1 MKRRARAWRS
11 GTLMGKVNLPLWIG
25 SVICLFL
32 VALVAYP
39 KWFTDRDPKAKGDI
53 IQEINGQVMAA
64 PFPPSETYPLGSDPH
79 TRDLAARVIYGARP
93 TLLVC
98 LGVVALRLL
107 VSNLM
112 AWGIVWVWPRADGAL
127 QVVMSIS
134 SAIPSLIFAYALI
147 YAMGGG
153 SAISYII
160 GLALTGW
167 AEMTRTLRAEIIS
180 LRHRPFIEA
189 AVGIGL
195 TDAQII
201 WRHLMP
207 NLLPLLVVSAA
218 LEASNVLLTMA
229 ELGFLGMSFGG
240 ELPVAYT
247 PMQAASVFVIPE
259 WGGLLAGTRFYLFS
273 YSWLALVPAGAFLL
287 SILGLNLLADG
298 LRRRLFR

>member
-1 MKRRARAWRS
+1 MKQQVHLFQP
-11 GTLMGKVNLPLWIG
+11 GTSVRDINLPLWVG
-25 SVICLFL
+25 GAICLFL
-32 VALVAYP
+32 AALVACP
-39 KWFTDRDPKAKGDI
+39 QWFANRDPQETGDI

-64 PFPPSETYPLGSDPH
+64 PFPPSREYPLGSDPR
-79 TRDLAARVIYGARP
+79 TRDLASRVAYGARP

-98 LGVVALRLL
+98 LAVVVLRLL
-107 VSNLM
+107 VSNLL
-112 AWGIVWVWPRADGAL
+112 AWGIVWVWPHADSLL
-127 QVVMSIS
+127 QVIMSLS

-153 SAISYII
+153 SAIPYIV

-167 AEMTRTLRAEIIS
+167 AEVTRSLRAEIIS
-180 LRHRPFIEA
+180 LRHRPYIEA

-195 TDAQII
+195 TDVQII
-201 WRHLMP
+201 WRHLVP

-298 LRRRLFR
+298 LRRRLYR

>member
-1 MKRRARAWRS
+1 
-11 GTLMGKVNLPLWIG
+11 L
-25 SVICLFL
+25 
-32 VALVAYP
+32 
-39 KWFTDRDPKAKGDI
+39 
-53 IQEINGQVMAA
+53 
-64 PFPPSETYPLGSDPH
+64 
-79 TRDLAARVIYGARP
+79 
-93 TLLVC
+93 
-98 LGVVALRLL
+98 
-107 VSNLM
+107 
-112 AWGIVWVWPRADGAL
+112 AWGIVWVWPRGDDLL
-127 QVVMSIS
+127 QVLMSLS

-153 SAISYII
+153 SAIPYVV

-167 AEMTRTLRAEIIS
+167 AEVTRSLRAEIIS
-180 LRHRPFIEA
+180 LRHRPYVEA

-195 TDAQII
+195 TDAQMI

-207 NLLPLLVVSAA
+207 NLLPLLVVTAA

-247 PMQAASVFVIPE
+247 PMQAAAVFVTAE

-273 YSWLALVPAGAFLL
+273 YSWLALVPAAAFLL

-298 LRRRLFR
+298 LRRRLYR